1 MMPSET
7 SPADLRPLKQA
18 LLNEYETFADRRIKN
33 IDRGNLFIADD
44 RGPGD
49 HGADKQL
56 FLWFC
61 TIFVQVTEPNRVKI
75 MLGRAVPRSAA
86 VTAWIKKY
94 AADDAE
100 IGVRFDVTNQ
110 DVAKLGELAS
120 AMRSIV
126 RPGAPRY
133 PIKAYKYVCPR
144 TAKSLDRL
152 RGVLIA
158 HWGKGKAT

>member
-1 MMPSET
+1 MPSAS

-61 TIFVQVTEPNRVKI
+61 TIFVAVVDHDKVKVT
-75 MLGRAVPRSAA
+75 LGKAIPRSAA
-86 VTAWIKKY
+86 VMAWIKKY
-94 AADDAE
+94 GADDVE
-100 IGVRFDVTNQ
+100 IGVSFDVTNH

-120 AMRSIV
+120 AIRSIV

-133 PIKAYKYVCPR
+133 PVKAYKYVCPR

-152 RGVLIA
+152 RHVLTA
-158 HWGKGKAT
+158 HWSVEKGA